1 MTIVFAL
8 QKKHSSAFEEDEVYN
23 VGKST
28 VQASNAATNTH
39 THTRPTSCFKVSDVL
54 SLSFGVF
61 MSCRRVRV
69 ALPIGSPGVY
79 MGRIVLVRP
88 RSSSLHRQIATLNIA
103 IAYCC
108 YCWYSC
114 CSTLLA
120 GCQLTS
126 CAAYAC
132 MTTPGGVSAE
142 VTNFR
147 ISQNGP
153 G

>member
-1 MTIVFAL
+1 MLGRTVYDIVFAL
-8 QKKHSSAFEEDEVYN
+8 QRKNSWAFERNEVYN

-39 THTRPTSCFKVSDVL
+39 TRPTSCLKVSDVL

-69 ALPIGSPGVY
+69 VVPIGSPGVY
-79 MGRIVLVRP
+79 TGRIVLIQP

-108 YCWYSC
+108 DCWHCC
-114 CSTLLA
+114 CSALLA
-120 GCQLTS
+120 GCQLAS

-132 MTTPGGVSAE
+132 MTTCMTICLYA
-142 VTNFR
+142 
-147 ISQNGP
+147 
-153 G
+153 

>member
-1 MTIVFAL
+1 M
-8 QKKHSSAFEEDEVYN
+8 HSSLFMIQEACHNLMSHGAGFGEACPEQWF
-23 VGKST
+23 GRCCST
-28 VQASNAATNTH
+28 AATWASNAATNTH
-39 THTRPTSCFKVSDVL
+39 TCPTSWFKVSDLL

-69 ALPIGSPGVY
+69 VLPIGSPGVY

-88 RSSSLHRQIATLNIA
+88 RSSSLQRQIATLDIA

-108 YCWYSC
+108 HCWYSC

-126 CAAYAC
+126 AYACAAYAC
-132 MTTPGGVSAE
+132 MTTGM
-142 VTNFR
+142 T
-147 ISQNGP
+147 I
-153 G
+153 